1 MTLEL
6 VLLCIGAY
14 LLGSVPAA
22 FLLAKWFYGID
33 IRQHGTGKT
42 GASNVYR
49 TTSKW
54 LAIPVALFDIGK
66 GAFMVW
72 LAQLL
77 GMSAAA
83 QAAVGLITI
92 AGHNW
97 PVFLKFRGGRGIF
110 TSLGVITILCPWLG
124 LIILVTPYLFA
135 PIHQVAFGVFVDV
148 SMLPFLSW
156 FLYQPLAIAAEDR
169 LAVTIGF
176 VILTLMVFVKRIA
189 TPRTE
194 ISRDVPPLQLLFNRL
209 LFDRD
214 IRDAGLWTQRKS
226 RKQQDL
232 NKE

>member
-1 MTLEL
+1 LEL

-14 LLGSVPAA
+14 LMGSVPAA
-22 FLLAKWFYGID
+22 FMLAKWFYGID

-66 GAFMVW
+66 GALMVW
-72 LAQLL
+72 IAQLL
-77 GMSAAA
+77 DMGAVA
-83 QAAVGLITI
+83 QATVGLIAI

-97 PVFLKFRGGRGIF
+97 PIFLKFRGGRGIF
-110 TSLGVITILCPWLG
+110 TSLGVITILSPWLG
-124 LIILVTPYLFA
+124 LILLVTSYLFA
-135 PIHQVAFGVFVDV
+135 PIHQVALGVFIGV
-148 SMLPFLSW
+148 SMLPSLSW
-156 FLYQPLAIAAEDR
+156 FLYQPLGIAAADR

-176 VILTLMVFVKRIA
+176 VILTLMVFIKRIA

-214 IRDAGLWTQRKS
+214 IRDAKIWTQRKS
-226 RKQQDL
+226 RGQQDL